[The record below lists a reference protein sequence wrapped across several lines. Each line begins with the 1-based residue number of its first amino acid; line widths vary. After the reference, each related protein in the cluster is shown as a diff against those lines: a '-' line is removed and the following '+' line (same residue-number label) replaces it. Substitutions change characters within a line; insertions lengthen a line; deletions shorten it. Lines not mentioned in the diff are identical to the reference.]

1 MFSHFFWRAGGLE
14 LFREFLRIEFS
25 EENLE
30 FWLACERYRLLF
42 QPGDHQHH
50 EHQQQL
56 RIKNSTGS
64 STSSAVS
71 EDTLNALLEDTA
83 LSSCTDAQSMKQL
96 IFETY
101 LAPLSTREAR
111 NKSDDIQINL
121 TYAIGTQL
129 V

>member
-1 MFSHFFWRAGGLE
+1 MFSLVFWRAGGLE

-42 QPGDHQHH
+42 QPGDHQ
-50 EHQQQL
+50 QQL

-71 EDTLNALLEDTA
+71 EDTLNGLLEDTA

-111 NKSDDIQINL
+111 NKSNDIQINV
-121 TYAIGTQL
+121 TNAIGTQL